1 MQPFEGTP
9 IDTVLNTKAT
19 SDLDVSQDL
28 CSKSTASINDLLN
41 DQKNKSNETDEDNE
55 ENTESSQEDIEGSE
69 QESISSER

>member
-41 DQKNKSNETDEDNE
+41 DQKKQDNTNEKDEDDQAN
-55 ENTESSQEDIEGSE
+55 SQEDTEESD
-69 QESISSER
+69 QESLPNQG

>member
-41 DQKNKSNETDEDNE
+41 DQKNQDNTNEKDEDDQAN
-55 ENTESSQEDIEGSE
+55 SQEDTEESD
-69 QESISSER
+69 QESLPNQG